1 VYISPPAVI
10 STGSHHAD
18 RRNNY
23 DVTNTVEVSSA
34 DAVRHEVQD
43 LFQSAFPHAAFDAIW
58 MAFHDFERLF
68 TGTYP
73 DYEGCD
79 TVYHDR
85 QHSLDMTLAMARLLV
100 GYERSCADE
109 DRLGEQRA
117 VLGIITAL
125 FHDAGYMRRRDE
137 KRWLNGAEFTIWHV
151 SRSADF
157 LRSYL
162 QGLGL
167 QEMVSVATRVVH
179 FTGYEINLDDI
190 ELDDPRDSLIGHF
203 LGTAD
208 LIAQLA
214 DRCYLEKCR
223 DRLYSEF
230 VLAGVAVQA
239 KDIDRASALYAS
251 GIDLLKKT
259 PDFYDRMAR
268 MRMDTKFNRSYR
280 YIEALY
286 DGRNP
291 YFEFIDQNL
300 QYLGYI
306 IENEDWAS
314 LRRNP
319 PCYTALE
326 NPLRSVSALVSRRLA
341 DLNSPASALPAM

>member
-1 VYISPPAVI
+1 
-10 STGSHHAD
+10 
-18 RRNNY
+18 
-23 DVTNTVEVSSA
+23 
-34 DAVRHEVQD
+34 
-43 LFQSAFPHAAFDAIW
+43 
-58 MAFHDFERLF
+58 
-68 TGTYP
+68 
-73 DYEGCD
+73 
-79 TVYHDR
+79 
-85 QHSLDMTLAMARLLV
+85 
-100 GYERSCADE
+100 
-109 DRLGEQRA
+109 
-117 VLGIITAL
+117 
-125 FHDAGYMRRRDE
+125 MRRRDE
-137 KRWLNGAEFTIWHV
+137 KRRLNGAEFTIWHV

-208 LIAQLA
+208 LMAQLA

-259 PDFYDRMAR
+259 PEFYDHMAR

-306 IENEDWAS
+306 IENEDWAG